1 MKTTKGKKPM
11 RIIRYLHEERVSY
24 GIIEKGGICP
34 CDCDPFTGLVRQS
47 GILDP
52 AGVKLL
58 PPVVPPNIICLGL
71 NYRAHA
77 AETGHSLPAELL
89 VFIKATTALC
99 GPGDPI
105 ILPAQYP
112 DQIDYEAEL
121 AIVIGKLAR
130 NVPEDKV
137 DEYILGY
144 TAANDVS
151 NRAVQFSDGQW
162 ARAKSHD
169 TFCPVGPAIVTY
181 LDADNLAVTCRLDG
195 EVMQASSTADMIF
208 PVRRIVSHLSHCF
221 TLLPGTLILTGTPSG
236 VGFMRKPP
244 VYLRPGQVVEVEIEG
259 IGILANPVVKCAP
272 P

>member
-1 MKTTKGKKPM
+1 M
-11 RIIRYLHEERVSY
+11 RIVRYLYEGNSRY
-24 GIIEKGGICP
+24 GIVEQGGIYP
-34 CDCDPFTGLVRQS
+34 CDGDPFTGLNPQS
-47 GILDP
+47 AVLELAD
-52 AGVKLL
+52 VKLL

-71 NYRAHA
+71 NYREHA
-77 AETGHSLPAELL
+77 AETGHPLPAEPL

-121 AIVIGKLAR
+121 VIVIGKRAR

-169 TFCPVGPAIVTY
+169 TFCPVGPAIVTD

-195 EVMQASSTADMIF
+195 KVMQASNTADMIF

-221 TLLPGTLILTGTPSG
+221 TLLPGTLILTGPPSG

-244 VYLRPGQVVEVEIEG
+244 VYLRPGQVVEVEIER
-259 IGILANPVVKCAP
+259 IGTLVNQVVGCAF
-272 P
+272 

>member
-1 MKTTKGKKPM
+1 MMK
-11 RIIRYLHEERVSY
+11 IVRYLYEKHVSY
-24 GIIEKGGICP
+24 GIVDAGCVHP
-34 CDCDPFTGLVRQS
+34 CSGTPFTRLIPKSNVLGAAD
-47 GILDP
+47 I
-52 AGVKLL
+52 KLL
-58 PPVVPPNIICLGL
+58 APVNPPNIICIGL

-77 AETGHSLPAELL
+77 AETGHPLPAEPLI
-89 VFIKATTALC
+89 FIKTTTALC

-112 DQIDYEAEL
+112 DKIDYEAEL
-121 AIVIGKLAR
+121 AVVMGKRAKD
-130 NVPEDKV
+130 VPEDKV
-137 DEYILGY
+137 DEFILGY

-169 TFCPVGPAIVTY
+169 TFCPTGPAIVTD
-181 LDADNLAVTCRLDG
+181 LDPGNLDIACRLDG
-195 EVMQASSTADMIF
+195 KVMQASNTSDLIF
-208 PVRRIVSHLSHCF
+208 PVKRIVSYLSRCF

-259 IGILANPVVKCAP
+259 IGTLANQVAIA
-272 P
+272 